1 MGIGMLFGEIRVAES
16 LALVV
21 KPESSLMRER
31 ERRFRDISE
40 CREND
45 YQPLKKSQ

>member
-31 ERRFRDISE
+31 EREDLGIFMNVERMIT
-40 CREND
+40 N
-45 YQPLKKSQ
+45 P